1 MHLGP
6 RLLYR
11 VDSFIKVSFTE
22 NLDYWHY
29 CRESFQPGDR
39 IRRYI
44 QDRFNL
50 YYNQELYSI
59 KNMTGLDLE
68 FMGE

>member
-1 MHLGP
+1 MHSAP

-29 CRESFQPGDR
+29 FRESFPPGDR

-44 QDRFNL
+44 QDRFK
-50 YYNQELYSI
+50 QV
-59 KNMTGLDLE
+59 
-68 FMGE
+68 